1 MQDKQMK
8 IRPIIN
14 TPPKP
19 SPIVFGSI
27 KETIVKNAHKKQI
40 REAIYNHYQ
49 QIKKLQEILE
59 GLKR

>member
-1 MQDKQMK
+1 MK